1 MTVCAVKTLI
11 KILWP
16 KPYIDKKEKV
26 IFLHC
31 TSTPDEV
38 EYDFYWFKVNVMFK
52 NKTCHLKQ
60 PKFKVF
66 VYLFIIYRVTPSNLE
81 V

>member
-1 MTVCAVKTLI
+1 MPVCAVKNLI

-16 KPYIDKKEKV
+16 IPYIAKKEKV

-38 EYDFYWFKVNVMFK
+38 EYDFYWFKANVMFK

-60 PKFKVF
+60 PKFKVKKD
-66 VYLFIIYRVTPSNLE
+66 
-81 V
+81 